1 MPLEFTCPTCRK
13 ALSAPLAAAG
23 QAGNCKFCHARLI
36 APVASGRPA
45 SVVVETAP
53 ADPIGASASGAGPS
67 SSAYEP
73 PGYTAPG
80 YTMPG
85 EPVMPPPDILANPTV
100 ARAFMSSGTPAIA
113 DFWKRFLGFGMDM
126 VLIIAIELGLR
137 SLLVTWGFRPLDF
150 WMAPK
155 AQMGAAIGFAFTL
168 FAARVLYGAIFEST
182 PLQATPGKWIL
193 GMKVCTEQGAPL
205 SFPQA
210 LWRNYCKWA
219 IISVVSLVPVAGIF
233 PFFIYFYAMRDDL
246 TQTLH
251 DMAASTVV
259 AERYY

>member
-45 SVVVETAP
+45 SVVVEAAP
-53 ADPIGASASGAGPS
+53 ADPIGAAAGPAGPS

-80 YTMPG
+80 YAMPG
-85 EPVMPPPDILANPTV
+85 EPVMPPPDILANPNV
-100 ARAFMSSGTPAIA
+100 ARAFLSSGTPAIA

-126 VLIIAIELGLR
+126 VLIVTLDLGVRALLR
-137 SLLVTWGFRPLDF
+137 GQGYEVGDF
-150 WMAPK
+150 WMAK
-155 AQMGAAIGFAFTL
+155 KGEMAAVSAIIFTL
-168 FAARVLYGAIFEST
+168 FAARVLYGAIFESS

-210 LWRNYCKWA
+210 LWRNFCKWA
-219 IISVVSLVPVAGIF
+219 TVSVVSFVPIAGWF
-233 PFFIYFYAMRDDL
+233 PYFVFFYAMRDDL

-251 DMAASTVV
+251 DMAAGTVV
-259 AERYY
+259 AEKCY